1 MEITKH
7 PVRHLGFLAILMIL
21 FAFRFLFG
29 LYCPS
34 VTADEDY
41 TQTYNIGLKC
51 FTTQTWPYYGP
62 DVVAPET
69 QFKTQMPGALEG
81 LLGALPLWIWPAPE
95 SPYLFLN
102 VLSFLG
108 LCLLAWYCSKRL
120 PRLSPWFVFI
130 WILLAPWTTH
140 FSTQVINP
148 SYAFLGS
155 VLFFIGFF
163 ETIPRLRIVA
173 ISRRLANLMMGFGL
187 AWVMQLHMA
196 WLAFVPFLLFSLYSQ
211 TKENQWKY
219 AFGFTFLGA
228 LPLLLLI
235 LPTYVVYGFSTG
247 KDVHG
252 FATGLNL
259 NNAMDILGTL
269 ARFLSIASFE
279 MPRFIGQ
286 HFHDRVQYLLESPW
300 LALPG
305 FLLWAV
311 GLAQPVGMFIIWF
324 VSINPLRN
332 WTPVKWLALGTFLLI
347 YGCFLFSP
355 DMAASF
361 RIVLFF
367 PVIMLY
373 SLYCYDYLAIK
384 PIWRKVGI
392 VFILC
397 VVFFQVGYTVK
408 NIQANNSVYA
418 RQRTLMA
425 QAIDQKDYRLLA
437 PRRFDSLY

>member
-1 MEITKH
+1 MAI
-7 PVRHLGFLAILMIL
+7 FL
-21 FAFRFLFG
+21 FRFGFG

-41 TQTYNIGLKC
+41 TQTYVIGLKC
-51 FTTQTWPYYGP
+51 FTTHTWPYYGP

-102 VLSFLG
+102 LLSFLG
-108 LCLLAWYCSKRL
+108 LSLLAWYCCKRL

-130 WILLAPWTTH
+130 WILLAPWSTH
-140 FSTQVINP
+140 YSTQIINP

-155 VLFFIGFF
+155 ILFFLGFL
-163 ETIPRLRIVA
+163 ETVSTLRIRV
-173 ISRRLANLMMGFGL
+173 IPTPWANVFMGFGL
-187 AWVMQLHMA
+187 CWVMQLHMS
-196 WLAFVPFLLFSLYSQ
+196 WLALVPFLLFSFYSQ
-211 TKENQWKY
+211 VQEGQWKK
-219 AFGFTFLGA
+219 AFLFIFLGA
-228 LPLLLLI
+228 LPLLALI
-235 LPTYVVYGFSTG
+235 VPTFVTYGFSTG

-252 FATGLNL
+252 FASGFNWD
-259 NNAMDILGTL
+259 NAKDIVGTL

-279 MPRFIGQ
+279 MPRFIGE
-286 HFHDRVQYLLESPW
+286 HTHDRIQYLFSSPW
-300 LALPG
+300 LVVPG
-305 FLLWAV
+305 FLLWAAGYLQPLGMI
-311 GLAQPVGMFIIWF
+311 GLWF
-324 VSINPLRN
+324 VSKNPLRN
-332 WTPVKWLALGTFLLI
+332 WASIKWLGLGTFLLI

-373 SLYCYDYLAIK
+373 SLYCYDFLAIK
-384 PIWRKVGI
+384 PIWRKIGL

-397 VVFFQVGYTVK
+397 VIVFQVDYTVK
-408 NIQANNSVYA
+408 NIQTNNSIYA
-418 RQRTLMA
+418 KQRGLMT

-437 PRRFDSLY
+437 PRRADSLY